1 MYMVWN
7 GPVYAHAFPMQTVE
21 AVEER
26 ETAKE
31 RDRNDRKGWKRS
43 RARLRERE
51 RERSIPAKRR
61 RRQILTG
68 QRVWRDIN

>member
-51 RERSIPAKRR
+51 KYSGKAEAETDFNRA
-61 RRQILTG
+61 T
-68 QRVWRDIN
+68 RVTWY

>member
-51 RERSIPAKRR
+51 REKYSGKAEAETDFNRA
-61 RRQILTG
+61 T
-68 QRVWRDIN
+68 RVTWY